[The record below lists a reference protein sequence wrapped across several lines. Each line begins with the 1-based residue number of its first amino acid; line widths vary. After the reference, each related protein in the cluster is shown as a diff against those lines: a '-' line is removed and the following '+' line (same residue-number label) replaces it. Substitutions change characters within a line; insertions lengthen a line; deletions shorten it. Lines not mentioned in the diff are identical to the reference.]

1 MKIIEYIKNNPRRI
15 LENLTSYLTII
26 TALLGIII
34 AEGTGIGLS
43 PEFIAQTVAMSA
55 ILNRVLTY
63 IRVTFL
69 KEEIADLEVLVIDIE
84 SENDFIME

>member
-15 LENLTSYLTII
+15 LENTTSYLTII

-34 AEGTGIGLS
+34 AKGTGIGLS
-43 PEFIAQTVAMSA
+43 PEFIAQIVAISA

-63 IRVTFL
+63 IRITFL
-69 KEEIADLEVLVIDIE
+69 KDEIADLEVQVID
-84 SENDFIME
+84 SENDFLME